1 MLFLQGGLAKAAAG
15 SNLKSMENMDQLIT
29 TCFDLFGT
37 VIFAI
42 TGAARGV
49 KAKLDLL
56 GVIVLSCTVGVGGGF
71 IRDALIGA
79 TPAAALVN
87 ENYLVL
93 CVITGVVVFIFAKR
107 VVYASS
113 TIITVCDAIGL
124 GVYTVFGVNKG
135 MLYGLSP
142 IGVVLSGVV
151 TAVGGGVL
159 RDLMVGE
166 IPVVLKSDFYATA
179 SLIGG
184 ALYIF
189 ASMTC
194 LPFLVQFLSVSLF
207 VTAIRL
213 LAYHYKLQLPHPGDE

>member
-1 MLFLQGGLAKAAAG
+1 
-15 SNLKSMENMDQLIT
+15 MDQLIT

-42 TGAARGV
+42 TGAVRGV

-79 TPAAALVN
+79 TPAAALIN
-87 ENYLVL
+87 QNYLVL
-93 CVITGVVVFIFAKR
+93 CIITGMAVFTFSKKL
-107 VVYASS
+107 VYSS
-113 TIITVCDAIGL
+113 SQIITICDAIGL
-124 GVYTVFGVNKG
+124 GVYTVFGANKG

-142 IGVVLSGVV
+142 IGVVLSGVI

-166 IPVVLKSDFYATA
+166 VPVVLKSDFYATA

-184 ALYIF
+184 VLYIF
-189 ASMTC
+189 ISMTD
-194 LPFLVQFLSVSLF
+194 LPFLAQFLSISLF

-213 LAYHYKLQLPHPGDE
+213 LAYHYKLQLPRCGED